1 LQCDENTEFNCKD
14 ETQYIANT
22 CILKKYVCDSIND
35 CANNRDEKICTDL
48 DSRNKS
54 VQCKIPQQL
63 IKYNYSQDYQKC
75 ISELL
80 DQNYYINLKL
90 VPHESRNIFK
100 RSVYDMVTCQG
111 GPELIPETMQMFKAC
126 MSDFYFGLVE
136 NTERININFNSKNG
150 NQNTQSSNNEQQS
163 TLDDM
168 YLL

>member
-1 LQCDENTEFNCKD
+1 M
-14 ETQYIANT
+14 
-22 CILKKYVCDSIND
+22 
-35 CANNRDEKICTDL
+35 
-48 DSRNKS
+48 
-54 VQCKIPQQL
+54 QCKIPQQL

-90 VPHESRNIFK
+90 VPHESRYIFK
-100 RSVYDMVTCQG
+100 RSVYDMVTCQW
-111 GPELIPETMQMFKAC
+111 GPELISETMQMFKAC

-150 NQNTQSSNNEQQS
+150 NQNIQSSNNEQQS
-163 TLDDM
+163 TSDDM